1 MKRLLI
7 VLALLAL
14 PVKAAQEPDPPEIVM
29 MKAAPPLIVNGI
41 RVSPIVPFQISPF
54 RIQWTKSFLELLP

>member
-1 MKRLLI
+1 MRRTLI
-7 VLALLAL
+7 LFAFLSL
-14 PVKAAQEPDPPEIVM
+14 PVIAAPEPDPPEIVM
-29 MKAAPPLIVNGI
+29 MKAAPPLIVNGF